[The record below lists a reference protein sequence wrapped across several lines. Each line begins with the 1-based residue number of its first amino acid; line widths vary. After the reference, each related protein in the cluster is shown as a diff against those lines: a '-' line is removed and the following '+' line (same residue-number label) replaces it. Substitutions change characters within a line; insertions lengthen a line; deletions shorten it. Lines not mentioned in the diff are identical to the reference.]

1 MWNCLSF
8 AFKISN
14 TCYQQMA
21 VAARN
26 AEGYGWLCPALG
38 VMELSQNIIQVKE
51 LVSGLNISIDIV
63 GLLLESSK
71 SKSN

>member
-1 MWNCLSF
+1 
-8 AFKISN
+8 
-14 TCYQQMA
+14 MA

-51 LVSGLNISIDIV
+51 LVSWLNIPLILWGFS
-63 GLLLESSK
+63 
-71 SKSN
+71 